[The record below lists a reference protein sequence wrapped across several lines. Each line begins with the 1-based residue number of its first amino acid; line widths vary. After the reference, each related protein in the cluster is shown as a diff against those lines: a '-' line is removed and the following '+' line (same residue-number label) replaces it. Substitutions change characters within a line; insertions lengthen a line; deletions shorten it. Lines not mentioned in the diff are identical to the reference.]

1 MQILII
7 FLWTEKHM
15 AVRDPLPDPLP
26 RVNTVQAQDI
36 FFFFFNILISSYNV
50 MD

>member
-1 MQILII
+1 MQISII
-7 FLWTEKHM
+7 ILWTEKHM
-15 AVRDPLPDPLP
+15 AVRDPLPDSIP

-36 FFFFFNILISSYNV
+36 FFNLISSYNV